1 MLNKPRDKFYC
12 GVSQTKIDTANPQ
25 LNPKALKHM
34 AQFITD
40 RYNVRVKKDVQG
52 LPSPWTDNKILQV
65 GKFTNVRREHD
76 RQTKE
81 YIDCIANAKQSY
93 FKDSWFD
100 KFWNTVIFRM
110 FNRIDMFK
118 VTNIEPTPFYIEG
131 LKGLIKPT
139 VRNTLLE
146 LIEKR
151 TISENLSL
159 FTNAFNTG
167 GLKQSLAIPEGDYS
181 GSQIVVRLNDGLNVD
196 YRPNREKFKTGE
208 YLSDMYEPDMSMR
221 ILRYIGHVANGSL
234 STLHEQVM
242 NAKSQIEVY
251 NLLVNNIRGCSRFLA
266 YQIFVDLS
274 YCNEFPF
281 SENHFTVSG
290 PGCDA
295 GLNILFD
302 DFDGLNKEEALFWLR
317 DNQFKIFDIDFT
329 KLFYDL
335 EVHDQCLNIQ
345 ALENLH
351 CEFSKYMR
359 GVEAIERGEKPRF
372 KVSTAKL
379 VNPPL
384 LSTKADSKSNTKLW

>member
-1 MLNKPRDKFYC
+1 MLNKPRDIFYC

-25 LNPKALKHM
+25 LNPTALKHM
-34 AQFITD
+34 TQFITD
-40 RYNVRVKKDVQG
+40 RYNVRIKKDVQG
-52 LPSPWTDNKILQV
+52 LPSPWTTNKILQA

-81 YIDCIANAKQSY
+81 YINCIANSNI
-93 FKDSWFD
+93 DWFN

-131 LKGLIKPT
+131 LKELINPT
-139 VRNTLLE
+139 ARNTLLE

-151 TISENLSL
+151 TVSENLSM

-181 GSQIVVRLNDGLNVD
+181 GSQIVVRLNDGLNVE
-196 YRPNREKFKTGE
+196 YRPNLEKFKTRE
-208 YLSDMYEPDMSMR
+208 YLSDMYEPNMPMR

-251 NLLVNNIRGCSRFLA
+251 NLIMENIRGCKLFLS
-266 YQIFVDLS
+266 YQIFVDLT
-274 YCNEFPF
+274 YCKEFPF

-290 PGCDA
+290 PGCSA
-295 GLNILFD
+295 GLDILFD
-302 DFDGLNKEEALFWLR
+302 NFDGLNKEEALFWLR
-317 DNQFKIFDIDFT
+317 DNQNKIFDIDFT
-329 KLFYDL
+329 KLFFDL
-335 EVHDQCLNIQ
+335 EPHDQYLNVMCI
-345 ALENLH
+345 ENLA

-359 GVEAIERGEKPRF
+359 GIEAIERGENPKF
-372 KVSTAKL
+372 TVSTAKL

-384 LSTKADSKSNTKLW
+384 LSNNLNTKLW